1 MKTQEFIN
9 KVFALDIVPDNAYFG
24 IGRRGLALYKQAI
37 CFDDDI
43 YLYVNMEQRNFSR
56 IYTDM
61 FNEDIPEEKIQ
72 ELCNLV
78 KQYARTPIKAR

>member
-9 KVFALDIVPDNAYFG
+9 KVFVSDIVPYNAYFG

-37 CFDDDI
+37 HFDDDDDI
-43 YLYVNMEQRNFSR
+43 YLYVNMEQRNSSAV
-56 IYTDM
+56 YTDE
-61 FNEDIPEEKIQ
+61 FHASEEEPK
-72 ELCNLV
+72 ELCDLV